1 MSYQSDYSGAQVD
14 EAVGK
19 ALNPDATPTE
29 GSTNLVESGG
39 VASKLTVELL
49 KSGMLSATSPSESY
63 STNNHGLIIVELY
76 GNATN
81 SLWWAIP
88 AARLASAYGTV
99 VGFPFEIYGSSAI
112 YVKGSIVLSSTSISI
127 TNFSS
132 SVWSQVAF
140 RVWGVL

>member
-29 GSTNLVESGG
+29 NSTNLVQSGG

-49 KSGMLSATSPSESY
+49 KSGTLSSTNSSESY
-63 STNNHGLIIVELY
+63 STNGHGLIIVELY

-99 VGFPFEIYGSSAI
+99 VGFPFDIGGSASI
-112 YVKGSIVLSSTSISI
+112 YVKGSIILSTTSISI
-127 TNFSS
+127 TNFTS
-132 SVWSQVAF
+132 SVWSSVAF
-140 RVWGVL
+140 RIWGVL